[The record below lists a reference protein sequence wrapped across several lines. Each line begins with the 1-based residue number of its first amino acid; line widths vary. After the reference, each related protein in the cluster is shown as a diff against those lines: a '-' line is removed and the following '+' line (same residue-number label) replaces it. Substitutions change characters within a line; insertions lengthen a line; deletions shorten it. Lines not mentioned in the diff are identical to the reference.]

1 MQFRNFLMQKI
12 FVSEIL
18 SGGTAPYQIE
28 VVRSI
33 VEQKFWEWK
42 KANDGITFFNDV
54 IKPITEEGVSLLD
67 VFKDFLVL
75 CVHTFMWQQPFL
87 KNQATGF

>member
-1 MQFRNFLMQKI
+1 MEFRNIRIQKMSVLEI
-12 FVSEIL
+12 F
-18 SGGTAPYQIE
+18 SGATAPYKIK

-33 VEQKFWEWK
+33 IERKFWEQK
-42 KANDGITFFNDV
+42 KANYGITFFNDV

-75 CVHTFMWQQPFL
+75 CVHTLMWQQPFL
-87 KNQATGF
+87 KNQVAG